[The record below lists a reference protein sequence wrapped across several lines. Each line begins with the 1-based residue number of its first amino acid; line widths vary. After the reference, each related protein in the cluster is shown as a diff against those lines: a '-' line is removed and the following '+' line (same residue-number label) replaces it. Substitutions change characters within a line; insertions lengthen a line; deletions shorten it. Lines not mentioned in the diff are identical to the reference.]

1 VTLAATPWEVRLFL
15 RAATVAVAALV
26 VAWLVTAATDEGGL
40 SFAERAGRALPLTPG
55 CAAVGTWAALA
66 PALLRGEV
74 GALEGLGQSPAR
86 SALCAVLGG
95 AAVGLAAA
103 LAIAFLHAID
113 IRGFYPMATR
123 AGAWVWENGSF
134 VDSAR
139 GVRVGADGAPQL
151 EAPVPAAVLAA
162 IPHRGR
168 IAAALAT
175 AAAAFSLPALL
186 ATAMLARLRPGWR
199 RAVLDAA
206 LAFAAIA
213 ASLVLFQAAAAR
225 RSPALLAAL
234 PPALL
239 LVHAARR
246 YGASR

>member
-1 VTLAATPWEVRLFL
+1 
-15 RAATVAVAALV
+15 
-26 VAWLVTAATDEGGL
+26 
-40 SFAERAGRALPLTPG
+40 
-55 CAAVGTWAALA
+55 VGTWAALA

-74 GALEGLGQSPAR
+74 GALAGLGQSPAR
-86 SALCAVLGG
+86 SAAGAVLGG
-95 AAVGLAAA
+95 AAVGL
-103 LAIAFLHAID
+103 LAGVMIAFFHIVD
-113 IRGFYPMATR
+113 IRGFYPTAAR
-123 AGAWVWENGSF
+123 AGVWVWENGSF

-139 GVRVGADGAPQL
+139 GIRVGADGAPHL

-168 IAAALAT
+168 MAAALAT
-175 AAAAFSLPALL
+175 AAAAFALPALL
-186 ATAMLARLRPGWR
+186 ATAMLASPAGSRKR
-199 RAVLDAA
+199 RAIPDTA
-206 LAFAAIA
+206 LAFAAIG

-239 LVHAARR
+239 LAYAARR